1 MYNSEWVAWTVRAC
15 RRIRFGLDRRAAE
28 RELMAHLEDKA
39 RTLMEESGLT
49 ERQAQEKALAAM
61 GDADEVGRLLAA
73 VQRPWL
79 GRLWECSR
87 WLLALCVIGTALL
100 AFAFLRQM
108 DTASSLSGNGPRYWQ
123 GESWYA
129 DPPSET
135 HWTEL
140 SPHCRDGSD
149 GYTFTVPAAARV
161 HAAAYTEESPDG
173 SSYEVAEG
181 VSLYL
186 TVRATSW
193 LPGAEG
199 FGAFGDFYAVDDL
212 GNRYWSAN
220 DPNSFHWWPYNPV
233 LWGNSDTT
241 SPWTSVYE
249 ASIHDIHPEAEWIE
263 LRYDRE
269 GRDVRLRIDL
279 TGGEGT

>member
-108 DTASSLSGNGPRYWQ
+108 DTASSLSGNGPRYW
-123 GESWYA
+123 
-129 DPPSET
+129 
-135 HWTEL
+135 
-140 SPHCRDGSD
+140 
-149 GYTFTVPAAARV
+149 
-161 HAAAYTEESPDG
+161 
-173 SSYEVAEG
+173 
-181 VSLYL
+181 
-186 TVRATSW
+186 
-193 LPGAEG
+193 
-199 FGAFGDFYAVDDL
+199 
-212 GNRYWSAN
+212 
-220 DPNSFHWWPYNPV
+220 
-233 LWGNSDTT
+233 
-241 SPWTSVYE
+241 
-249 ASIHDIHPEAEWIE
+249 
-263 LRYDRE
+263 
-269 GRDVRLRIDL
+269 
-279 TGGEGT
+279 